1 MAECLK
7 LPRPMMGG
15 GARFDPDKTRR
26 KLLKE
31 REHVATLELTAKHN
45 LPIRI
50 DAMNLKHRLRD
61 IEADGGNRLHLAPPN
76 HECPNSTHIDGACRA
91 GGGAVHSI
99 RFGLLRCNSV
109 EAERLVPSSTAWPGG
124 DHSSS
129 RASRIPRPEAWQG
142 YLGS

>member
-15 GARFDPDKTRR
+15 GARLDPDKTRR
-26 KLLKE
+26 KLLEK

-99 RFGLLRCNSV
+99 TSRLTQCSEHRHQREPSFPYNLRRC
-109 EAERLVPSSTAWPGG
+109 RLRHTGRG
-124 DHSSS
+124 
-129 RASRIPRPEAWQG
+129 
-142 YLGS
+142 